1 MSYMGWRRRGCFPE
15 NQFGGYRIM
24 ALDSE
29 GDGGYGDKGVYF
41 GDKMERS
48 RKWV

>member
-1 MSYMGWRRRGCFPE
+1 MSCMDWRRLSCCHE

-29 GDGGYGDKGVYF
+29 GDCGYGDKGVYF
-41 GDKMERS
+41 GGKMERS